1 MRQAW
6 PKCPLILSCKTA
18 ESEKTAYEKC
28 KLDPR
33 QLWFGEKVGEV
44 GNDVIQDWVEQLPHD
59 FWFKAEV
66 LVTKDFYFIQVVML
80 PNGCVNIAT
89 SLAEKFT

>member
-1 MRQAW
+1 M
-6 PKCPLILSCKTA
+6 
-18 ESEKTAYEKC
+18 
-28 KLDPR
+28 
-33 QLWFGEKVGEV
+33 

-66 LVTKDFYFIQVVML
+66 LVTKDFYFIQAVML
-80 PNGCVNIAT
+80 LNGCVNIAT